1 MHIIVQQSII
11 YLNRLDGEFH
21 KCYLNRATCYLNL
34 GEFDKALSDL
44 DYLENLLDNLKK
56 NTAEYSDPF
65 YSKIKT
71 KLFIKKY
78 AIYAMEGQYDKS
90 IETIE
95 LIDPNFIDK
104 KALEKIN
111 MDRKLIEQRKKNDEL
126 KLKGDE
132 FFKSGDHEKAKEL
145 YYEILQTEKY
155 NEKVLSNLSLIY
167 LNKEEYQNVIKYCTE
182 IMKVIKIFKEK
193 INIRKYDN
201 SFEIKILLRR
211 AKSYE
216 KLNNMEKAQE
226 DIEAVERL
234 EIKNEIIMKDI
245 KEIKEALKMRV
256 LNSYKD
262 TANKFLEG
270 GNFSESLEYYNKALS
285 LTKYITKIDAVKLYL
300 NRCACL
306 VKLGQNDFVINEC
319 SRILT
324 ILSKQKNIALIN
336 SNIILMDNIKNLEFI
351 TYVKRAYS
359 YNSIGKANEAIQDYT
374 KALEIKP
381 GDRKI
386 IDNLNLLKMNY
397 KQINILNII
406 FLCNQL

>member
-1 MHIIVQQSII
+1 
-11 YLNRLDGEFH
+11 
-21 KCYLNRATCYLNL
+21 
-34 GEFDKALSDL
+34 LSDL

-397 KQINILNII
+397 K
-406 FLCNQL
+406 